1 MKAKSTVFL
10 TVGIV
15 LTALL
20 LVTVVSARMMPTLA
34 HTEFFEEISAAEVE
48 SASALFAE
56 DAVINN
62 NLTGDSYAGQ
72 AAIAP
77 LLESWVN
84 DSRSYEVVTESSDGD
99 TTSMIVEV
107 SDQGFVWAQM
117 HMTAQID
124 DGLIQ
129 NLDIQDIHLT
139 YWPMN

>member
-20 LVTVVSARMMPTLA
+20 LVTVVSARMMPRLA
-34 HTEFFEEISAAEVE
+34 HAEFFDEMSATEVE

-72 AAIAP
+72 AAISP

-84 DSRSYEVVTESSDGD
+84 DSRSYEVVAESSDGD
-99 TTSMIVEV
+99 TTFMIVEV

-117 HMTAQID
+117 RMTAQID

-129 NLDIQDIHLT
+129 SLDIQDIRLT
-139 YWPMN
+139 YWPMK